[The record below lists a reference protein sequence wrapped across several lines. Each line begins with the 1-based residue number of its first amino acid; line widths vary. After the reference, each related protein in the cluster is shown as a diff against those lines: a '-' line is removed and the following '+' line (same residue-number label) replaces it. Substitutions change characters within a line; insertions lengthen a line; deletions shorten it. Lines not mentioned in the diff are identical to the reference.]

1 MPMEIKIDALNMG
14 DFARQV
20 AEIHDRICLGAEPA
34 PVIDADS
41 MPLQDLIEIT
51 VKRAKAAGFNV
62 SIADP
67 DIMAEA
73 VVINPDKKSRRK
85 KAEPAEPA
93 PEPSIEEAD
102 KPAESSYNG
111 DLDELKS
118 EVIAKCSQLMLDG
131 RRDVVMSL
139 KKQFGRTLSDL
150 PAEEFPAIAARLE
163 EILDGPSD
171 E

>member
-85 KAEPAEPA
+85 KAEPAPVSE
-93 PEPSIEEAD
+93 EEEAD
-102 KPAESSYNG
+102 TPAENGYNG

-118 EVIAKCSQLMLDG
+118 EVITKCSQLMLDG
-131 RRDVVMSL
+131 RRDVVMAL